1 MKKIA
6 LFMGFA
12 LLSAG
17 AFAQKAGDMA
27 VGVNVGFAPCLE
39 EFMDVTNF
47 GVGAKFQYNLT
58 DPIRVEA
65 NVNYWLKSEEMGL
78 LDVGANVHYLFHV
91 GDKFSVYPL
100 VGLGFVHFTSGNGGF
115 GGYDDDDD
123 DFGFDFDFMR
133 ARAYDGDDDYDGGS
147 DENKFMFN
155 VGAGVQYALTE
166 KISVGA
172 EIKYQFIKD
181 FNRMPISVG
190 LTYKF

>member
-27 VGVNVGFAPCLE
+27 VGVNLGFAPCLE
-39 EFMDVTNF
+39 EFVDVTNF

-65 NVNYWLKSEEMGL
+65 DVNYWTKSKEIGMLEI
-78 LDVGANVHYLFHV
+78 GANVHYLFHV
-91 GDKFSVYPL
+91 GEKFSVYPL

-123 DFGFDFDFMR
+123 DSGFMR
-133 ARAYDGDDDYDGGS
+133 ARAYDDDDDDYDGDGGS

-155 VGAGVQYALTE
+155 VGAGVQYALSE